1 MTLRR
6 LTGEDQLFSKARL
19 LASFTAAAINLI
31 FIVILNKVFLVLGNI
46 WFGFVCGV
54 STDLSN
60 AMFG

>member
-1 MTLRR
+1 MTFRR

-46 WFGFVCGV
+46 WFGFVCV
-54 STDLSN
+54 D
-60 AMFG
+60 